1 MANNVDPDQTP
12 PSAASDQ
19 GLHYLLIPARPNTC
33 TLVNKVA
40 MLYTAY
46 LLSDFGRTA
55 QGDFS
60 SHRKT
65 CLDSI
70 VFY

>member
-19 GLHYLLIPARPNTC
+19 GLHYLPIPARPNTC

-40 MLYTAY
+40 MLFTA
-46 LLSDFGRTA
+46 DFGRAA